1 MDEQIIERK
10 KTAIRKAIDQL
21 RPQLLDLAARIH
33 EHPETKFEEIKAS
46 HWLSEAARE
55 AGFKV
60 EKPVGGLDTAF
71 RATYVG
77 DRGEDGSTV
86 AFLAEYDAL
95 PKMGHACGHNLSGTA
110 SLGAALGL
118 AREMGDL
125 PGCIQLIGTPGEEGG
140 GGKVILTEAG
150 IFDGIDAAMM
160 FHPSGKTVLW
170 RYALAR
176 HKLSI
181 EFFGKSSHA
190 AGSPEKGINALDA
203 TIQTFNS
210 INALRQHITDDARI
224 HGIIIDGGESPNIVP
239 DRSEALF
246 YVRALDDGYC
256 DELLERVKDCA
267 RGAATATGARVQL
280 ELQGSYK
287 SLRPN
292 MTLARTFKQNLEALG
307 WEFDDVDPKEGIGS
321 TDMGHVSHVVPVIH
335 PYLSIGP
342 ADLAGHSTEFVEAAN
357 SEKGKEAM
365 LAAAKAM
372 ATTVLEILVRPS
384 LFEELYKEFRGGK

>member
-1 MDEQIIERK
+1 MDEQFIQTKKKAVRK
-10 KTAIRKAIDQL
+10 VIDQL
-21 RPQLLDLAARIH
+21 RPQLVDLAAKIH

-46 HWLSEAARE
+46 HWLSEAAKE

-60 EKPVGGLDTAF
+60 EKPVGELDTAF
-71 RATYVG
+71 RATYIG
-77 DRGEDGSTV
+77 NMGESSPTV

-95 PKMGHACGHNLSGTA
+95 PKIGHACGHNLIGTA

-170 RYALAR
+170 KHALAR

-190 AGSPEKGINALDA
+190 ASYPEKGINALDA

-210 INALRQHITDDARI
+210 INALREHIADDARI
-224 HGIIIDGGESPNIVP
+224 HGIITDGGESPNIVP
-239 DRSEALF
+239 DHSEALF
-246 YVRALDDGYC
+246 YVRALDDVYC
-256 DELLERVKDCA
+256 DELLEKVKDCA
-267 RGAATATGARVQL
+267 RGAVTATGARVNL

-292 MTLARTFKQNLEALG
+292 MTLARTFKHNLE
-307 WEFDDVDPKEGIGS
+307 
-321 TDMGHVSHVVPVIH
+321 
-335 PYLSIGP
+335 
-342 ADLAGHSTEFVEAAN
+342 
-357 SEKGKEAM
+357 
-365 LAAAKAM
+365 
-372 ATTVLEILVRPS
+372 
-384 LFEELYKEFRGGK
+384 